1 MHLLREKLVESKSR
15 IVFVSSGAV
24 RTVSD
29 PSKLPLVG
37 LFQYSN
43 ACTGKLDEELKAGS
57 GVSAHPTYCNT
68 KFTGLLGAQWWRRQ
82 LAGTNDVVAVSPGLI
97 PGTGLA
103 KQMGIQAS
111 MPDAKSIPEGEFLF

>member
-1 MHLLREKLVESKSR
+1 LFPQALFAPFL
-15 IVFVSSGAV
+15 IQVSLPPRRV
-24 RTVSD
+24 VSV
-29 PSKLPLVG
+29 SH
-37 LFQYSN
+37 

-57 GVSAHPTYCNT
+57 GVSGHPIYCKT

-111 MPDAKSIPEGEFLF
+111 MPDAKSIPEGEFHFCWFNERLLLKV